1 MGLTLT
7 PGKVA
12 WDSSREHAVPV
23 RRKELRQGEKY
34 YGLVTETPSAILRR
48 RKTGGFIFG
57 DNI

>member
-12 WDSSREHAVPV
+12 WVSSTEHAVPV
-23 RRKELRQGEKY
+23 RRKELEQREKHLGTGHRGPQY
-34 YGLVTETPSAILRR
+34 HTKEEED
-48 RKTGGFIFG
+48 GGFIFG